1 MKLYRPQNVRTRLTL
16 WYMAVLA
23 GVLLIYIG
31 SSSTMLFFH
40 LRSQL
45 DNLAIED
52 LETVEGLLSFA
63 PGGKLLLRSDYHDH
77 PETAQMQERLME
89 VLADDGS
96 VLYRSESLHN
106 RALGGM
112 PARDE
117 GLSSYS
123 QRSIRLSDGRRVRLA
138 SKRHAI
144 DGHQTIIRLAF
155 DEAPLWQ
162 NLWQGAIGLM
172 AGLPIALAFAGFA
185 GYFLARR
192 ALSPVERMA
201 RRAHEIN
208 GDDLRARLT
217 VENPNDELGLLAQAF
232 NETLGRLE
240 RTFEQLRR
248 FTSDAAHELRTPL
261 MAIRSVGEAG
271 LQEQASAEEYR
282 EVIGSMLEDSARL
295 SRLVDSLLTIAR
307 ADAGQIRLAK
317 EDIPILPFVR
327 EAVSIME
334 ALAEEKGQSVS
345 FDGRSS
351 AHVQGDAVILRQVI
365 INLLDNAIKYTPES
379 GNITVRVFGAD
390 GLNVIVEVA
399 DGGPGIPPEHRDRV
413 FDRFYRVDDGRAR
426 EDGGAG
432 LGLAIAKWG
441 AEAHSGCLDLHCP
454 ASGGSTFRLVLPGGA
469 ELDTEARNRVAAQAR
484 ARLANGAGTV
494 R

>member
-1 MKLYRPQNVRTRLTL
+1 V
-16 WYMAVLA
+16 AVLA

-31 SSSTMLFFH
+31 SASALLFFH
-40 LRSQL
+40 LRGQL

-89 VLADDGS
+89 VRAIDGS
-96 VLYRSESLHN
+96 LLYQSESLHN
-106 RALGGM
+106 RSLGGA
-112 PARDE
+112 PGPGE

-123 QRSIRLSDGRRVRLA
+123 QRSIRLADGRRVRLA
-138 SKRHAI
+138 SKRHGI
-144 DGHQTIIRLAF
+144 EGHQTLIRLAF

-162 NLWQGAIGLM
+162 NLWQSVLGLM
-172 AGLPIALAFAGFA
+172 AGLPIALGFAGFA

-208 GDDLRARLT
+208 SDDLQARLA

-240 RTFEQLRR
+240 RSFEQLRR

-271 LQEQASAEEYR
+271 LQEQTGGEEYR
-282 EVIGSMLEDSARL
+282 EVIGSMLEESARL

-307 ADAGQIRLAK
+307 ADAGQIRLEK
-317 EDIPILPFVR
+317 VEILILPFVH
-327 EAVSIME
+327 EAVSVME
-334 ALAEEKGQSVS
+334 VLAEEKGQHLAIG
-345 FDGRSS
+345 GRTS
-351 AHVQGDAVILRQVI
+351 AQVHADAAILRQVI
-365 INLLDNAIKYTPES
+365 INLLDNAIKHTPHG
-379 GNITVRVFGAD
+379 GNIRVGILPAA
-390 GLNVIVEVA
+390 GLNVAIEVE
-399 DGGPGIPPEHRDRV
+399 DGGPGIPPEHRDKV
-413 FDRFYRVDDGRAR
+413 FDRFYRVDDGRGR

-441 AEAHSGCLDLHCP
+441 AETHGGRLELDCP
-454 ASGGSTFRLVLPGGA
+454 AGGGCVFRLILPA
-469 ELDTEARNRVAAQAR
+469 AREMNADLRAPTEIRQRPLPRGRGSESVC
-484 ARLANGAGTV
+484 
-494 R
+494 

>member
-1 MKLYRPQNVRTRLTL
+1 
-16 WYMAVLA
+16 MAVLA

-31 SSSTMLFFH
+31 SASTMLFFH

-52 LETVEGLLSFA
+52 LETVEGLLTFA

-89 VLADDGS
+89 VRANDGS
-96 VLYRSESLHN
+96 LLYRSESLHN

-112 PARDE
+112 PAREE

-155 DEAPLWQ
+155 DEAPLGQ
-162 NLWQGAIGLM
+162 SLWQAVIGLM
-172 AGLPIALAFAGFA
+172 AGLPIALGVAGFA

-208 GDDLRARLT
+208 GDDLRARLA

-271 LQEQASAEEYR
+271 LQEEASGEEYR

-317 EDIPILPFVR
+317 ADIPILPFVR

-334 ALAEEKGQSVS
+334 ALAEEKGQAVS

-351 AHVQGDAVILRQVI
+351 VHVQADPVILRQVI
-365 INLLDNAIKYTPES
+365 INLLDNAIKHTPQG
-379 GNITVRVFGAD
+379 GNIAVRVFGAD
-390 GLNVIVEVA
+390 GSKVVVEVE
-399 DGGPGIPPEHRDRV
+399 DSGPGIAREHRHKV

-441 AEAHSGCLDLHCP
+441 AEAHGGRLDLDCP
-454 ASGGSTFRLVLPGGA
+454 VTGGSSFRLVLPADA
-469 ELDTEARNRVAAQAR
+469 ELNAEAGNRVAAA
-484 ARLANGAGTV
+484 APALLDDGAETV
-494 R
+494 P